1 MASRMKLDFQIVLQK
16 ASDLVDQKGLDDLSL
31 TLLAKELQIR
41 PPSLYNHV
49 DNLSDLKQALAIQG
63 TKKLYENLVEAAVG
77 KSGDEAVRSMG
88 NAYVKFV
95 RTHPGL
101 YDASNRFPNPEDVEL
116 QQWQKAIVDIVLK
129 VFEFYN
135 LKGDLAIH
143 MVRGLRSIL
152 HGFTSIEQS
161 GGFRIPLDIDTSF
174 SILIETF
181 IEGIH
186 SVEQKYED

>member
-161 GGFRIPLDIDTSF
+161 GGFGIPLDIDTSF

>member
-1 MASRMKLDFQIVLQK
+1 MAPRTKIDFQIVLQK

-49 DNLSDLKQALAIQG
+49 DNLSELKQALAIQG
-63 TKKLYENLVEAAVG
+63 LKKLYEYMVEAAVG
-77 KSGDEAVRSMG
+77 KSGDEAIRSMS

-95 RTHPGL
+95 RIHPGL
-101 YDASNRFPNPEDVEL
+101 YDASNRFSNPEDVEL
-116 QQWQKAIVDIVLK
+116 QQCQKAIVDLVLK

-135 LKGDLAIH
+135 LEGELAIH

-161 GGFRIPLDIDTSF
+161 GGFGIPLDIDTSF
-174 SILIETF
+174 SILITTF
-181 IEGIH
+181 IDGIH
-186 SVEQKYED
+186 SVNQKYGV